1 MASGILPTS
10 TDDSIASPE
19 QSTERSQSCVNPPR
33 EAVPGGP
40 LPAPAMAS
48 IADTGRIRFG
58 AGFRLKSK

>member
-1 MASGILPTS
+1 MAIGILPPS
-10 TDDSIASPE
+10 TDDSVASPD
-19 QSTERSQSCVNPPR
+19 QSTRRSEICVNPPL
-33 EAVPGGP
+33 EAGSDRS